1 MSKKIMFLGTGSS
14 VGKSLLTAAFCRV
27 LSDKGL
33 KVAPF
38 KSQNMSLN
46 SYITADGKE
55 MGRAQVT
62 QSECARIE
70 PRAEMNPVLLKP
82 NSDTGSQVILNGVPE
97 FNMDAREFH
106 AYKAKLK
113 DVVVN
118 AFQNLEKEFDYII
131 MEGAGSPAEINLRE
145 NDLVNMGMAEMVD
158 SPVILIGDIDKGG
171 VFASLYGTVKLLE
184 PEEQARI
191 KGFIINKFRGDVTLL
206 EPGIDTIVEKLGIP
220 CLGVMPYT
228 RLVIDDEDSVT
239 DRWTEKP
246 EGAITVGVVR
256 LRHIS
261 NFTDCTVFDMYPDI
275 SVEYYEN
282 QRQMAYANPDLLVIP
297 GSKNTIDDV
306 KVLRESKMEG
316 EILRLHKSGV
326 PIVGICGGYQI
337 LGNTIEDPTGVESN
351 LKEIDGLGLLDI
363 QTVLGDEK
371 VTTRRAGEILHDVMG
386 IDTASVA
393 VEGYEIHMGTTTLG
407 EKAKPF
413 SRLEDGR
420 EDGAISENGNVM
432 GTYLHGIFD
441 NDIFREKLI
450 RHIREKKNLE
460 DNVAFDYKA
469 FKESQ
474 YDQLAQAFVAHIDVD
489 TLIQMMEG

>member
-1 MSKKIMFLGTGSS
+1 ML
-14 VGKSLLTAAFCRV
+14 
-27 LSDKGL
+27 D
-33 KVAPF
+33 
-38 KSQNMSLN
+38 
-46 SYITADGKE
+46 
-55 MGRAQVT
+55 
-62 QSECARIE
+62 
-70 PRAEMNPVLLKP
+70 
-82 NSDTGSQVILNGVPE
+82 
-97 FNMDAREFH
+97 
-106 AYKAKLK
+106 
-113 DVVVN
+113 
-118 AFQNLEKEFDYII
+118 
-131 MEGAGSPAEINLRE
+131 
-145 NDLVNMGMAEMVD
+145 
-158 SPVILIGDIDKGG
+158 
-171 VFASLYGTVKLLE
+171 
-184 PEEQARI
+184 
-191 KGFIINKFRGDVTLL
+191 
-206 EPGIDTIVEKLGIP
+206 PGIDTIVEKLGIP

-282 QRQMAYANPDLLVIP
+282 QRQMAHANPDLLVIP

-306 KVLRESKMEG
+306 KVLRDSKMEG

-337 LGNTIEDPTGVESN
+337 LGNTIEDPAGVESN
-351 LKEIDGLGLLDI
+351 LKEIEGLGLLDI

-371 VTTRRAGEILHDVMG
+371 VTMRRAGEILHDVMG

-420 EDGAISENGNVM
+420 EDGAISEDGNVM

-460 DNVAFDYKA
+460 DNTVFDYKA